1 MMFGLLSSKTFMLI
15 HNVGDARRVTVRTIA
30 VTAALTVQHDIFR
43 TRTSVNERNGYYIST
58 IQY

>member
-43 TRTSVNERNGYYIST
+43 TRTSVNERNG
-58 IQY
+58 